1 MSEFFSP
8 VYKASSA
15 GDGVVVISA
24 RKSPASP
31 FACRIAS
38 SDEVIPPENAVG
50 VLADMCTKAKMSAA
64 DSVSATAAV
73 VIIAV

>member
-24 RKSPASP
+24 KESPASP

-50 VLADMCTKAKMSAA
+50 VLCGY
-64 DSVSATAAV
+64 VH
-73 VIIAV
+73 